1 MINKIKFLLPIV
13 FGVALIFA
21 CGGSSDST
29 KSESASATTSEV
41 PVEKPPEPTQAPDP
55 TATSVP
61 VVEKEVKK
69 EEPKVQKP
77 AEKPVKAPSAA
88 APKEVKKP
96 TAAPPTAVP
105 PTPVPPTPVPP
116 TPVLVKVTVVDD
128 YGFLIDLDSESD
140 VQSAGDSSTGTL
152 SAQLE
157 GAKAILLWLPVS
169 QITKELLMQFTYG
182 QLTGSEPDLVFTPIA
197 QDVVTVDGQDGLLGV
212 YASATSTGQIV
223 GAGLI
228 GTWTCADSGTVFALT
243 VVGEDAT
250 TLQIRFQRLTSNFS
264 CSQ

>member
-1 MINKIKFLLPIV
+1 MIKRIRYFLPVVL
-13 FGVALIFA
+13 GLALIFA
-21 CGGSSDST
+21 CGGGSDTSKT
-29 KSESASATTSEV
+29 EPVPAPASEV
-41 PVEKPPEPTQAPDP
+41 PVEKSPEPTQVPDP

-77 AEKPVKAPSAA
+77 AEKPSKASSAS
-88 APKEVKKP
+88 APKVVKKP
-96 TAAPPTAVP
+96 TSVPPTSVP

-116 TPVLVKVTVVDD
+116 TPKSVKVTVIDN
-128 YGFLIDLDSESD
+128 YGFLIDFDSESD

-197 QDVVTVDGQDGLLGV
+197 QNEISVDGQDGLLGV

-228 GTWTCADSGTVFALT
+228 GTWNCADSGTVFALT